1 MAAPVSLW
9 QTFCMIGSVVDE
21 STLAA
26 LRLRL
31 REMSDADLKAY
42 GRSTR
47 MLCRPE
53 AMREPPLLSCEILL
67 EETHAE
73 WRRRH
78 PDRPRRKIPLSI

>member
-1 MAAPVSLW
+1 
-9 QTFCMIGSVVDE
+9 MIGISVDE

-53 AMREPPLLSCEILL
+53 AVREPPLLSCEILL

-78 PDRPRRKIPLSI
+78 PNQPRRKKSQSV